1 MSKGSNIIR
10 FTFKSPCITILN
22 PRMIEHRA
30 GIKRHIFVTNRILLE
45 DFAILV
51 FGRTCPAI
59 STHILLDSA
68 EVVIFS
74 ASSHDFS
81 LISTICFSSQN
92 IMNLCNHR
100 KSDAAI
106 FKLKLVEYC
115 KIYLF
120 FLFLIFM
127 RQWFSNH
134 SHRA

>member
-1 MSKGSNIIR
+1 MRNRSKGSNIIR

-81 LISTICFSSQN
+81 LISTICFSSYN
-92 IMNLCNHR
+92 IMNLYNHR
-100 KSDAAI
+100 KSDGAI

-115 KIYLF
+115 KILP
-120 FLFLIFM
+120 FLP
-127 RQWFSNH
+127 FSH
-134 SHRA
+134 FHETMV

>member
-81 LISTICFSSQN
+81 LISTICFSS
-92 IMNLCNHR
+92 
-100 KSDAAI
+100 
-106 FKLKLVEYC
+106 
-115 KIYLF
+115 
-120 FLFLIFM
+120 
-127 RQWFSNH
+127 
-134 SHRA
+134 

>member
-1 MSKGSNIIR
+1 MSKGSNFIW
-10 FTFKSPCITILN
+10 FTFKSPCITMLN
-22 PRMIEHRA
+22 PRMMEHRA

-51 FGRTCPAI
+51 LGRTCPAI
-59 STHILLDSA
+59 STQILLDSA

-92 IMNLCNHR
+92 IMNLCNQR
-100 KSDAAI
+100 KFDGAI
-106 FKLKLVEYC
+106 FKSKLVENF

-134 SHRA
+134 SHLA